1 MSTQPDDGFT
11 FSILPEEQ
19 REHFRLLELPPELLE
34 LVTSNTSHTVL
45 STRIITDGNDR
56 LQFKSADGQ
65 HTGKSGSVPE
75 AYICISD
82 KTYKIRQVNSSNSVY
97 ICQPANNDDDN
108 GLPQAGLQAI
118 AQSSWTLELNQAQEN
133 FAIQHLKAMLPTYSS
148 TGSYQS
154 KDLASKQR
162 IFDNI
167 PSSQAQCEQA
177 WKDLACFE
185 LSDPQGCFLP
195 SASVKVQVW
204 RSMLDQAVASGVDL
218 TGDLSQQQLDVI
230 NDPNEEWP
238 TEIGPALLNSILNG
252 EGRVDESKC
261 VTSAGVDLLAA
272 RLGVVQPT
280 AEFLAIWRNALPEKW
295 RAEAKVEMLH
305 RTEYRL
311 GDSRKT
317 IAYAGAKGTAAV
329 ADGDA
334 TTGAKRKWHD
344 KFRASKKA
352 A

>member
-11 FSILPEEQ
+11 FSILAEEQ

-34 LVTSNTSHTVL
+34 LVTSNTSHT
-45 STRIITDGNDR
+45 

-65 HTGKSGSVPE
+65 HTGKAGPVPE
-75 AYICISD
+75 AYICTSD

-108 GLPQAGLQAI
+108 GLPQAGLHAI
-118 AQSSWTLELNQAQEN
+118 AQSSWTLELNQAQTN

-154 KDLASKQR
+154 KELASKQT

-218 TGDLSQQQLDVI
+218 TGELSPKNLDVI
-230 NDPNEEWP
+230 IDPNEEWP
-238 TEIGPALLNSILNG
+238 IEIGQAVLDSILSG
-252 EGRVDESKC
+252 EGRIDEFKC
-261 VTSAGVDLLAA
+261 VASVGVDILAA
-272 RLGVVQPT
+272 RMGVVQPT
-280 AEFLAIWRNALPEKW
+280 AEFLAIWRDALPEKW
-295 RAEAKVEMLH
+295 RAQAKIEMLH

-317 IAYAGAKGTAAV
+317 IAYAGAESKAAA

>member
-34 LVTSNTSHTVL
+34 LVTSNTSHT
-45 STRIITDGNDR
+45 

-65 HTGKSGSVPE
+65 HSGKAGSVPE
-75 AYICISD
+75 AYICTSD

-97 ICQPANNDDDN
+97 ICQPANNDGGD
-108 GLPQAGLQAI
+108 GLPQAGLQAV
-118 AQSSWTLELNQAQEN
+118 AQGSWTLELNEAQTN
-133 FAIQHLKAMLPTYSS
+133 FAVQHLKAVLPKYSS

-154 KDLASKQR
+154 KKLASKQQ

-185 LSDPQGCFLP
+185 LNDPQGCFLP
-195 SASVKVQVW
+195 SASIKVQVW

-218 TGDLSQQQLDVI
+218 TGELSPKKLDVI
-230 NDPNEEWP
+230 IDPNEEWP
-238 TEIGPALLNSILNG
+238 IEIGHAVLDSILNS
-252 EGRVDESKC
+252 EGRIDEFKC
-261 VTSAGVDLLAA
+261 VASVGVDLLAA

-295 RAEAKVEMLH
+295 RAQAKVEMLH

-317 IAYAGAKGTAAV
+317 IAYAGAMSTAAA